1 MSVEARRPRIADEP
15 DLEAALGAIGDV
27 EGWLS
32 EGQAR
37 RLWQAGREVTPPGQI
52 VEIGSFRGRSTIV
65 LSRVAAEGVSIVAID
80 PHAGGDP
87 GPQEIDPE
95 AERGQS
101 DNEVFR
107 ANLERA
113 GVNGRVTHVRRF
125 SNQAHGDVDGPIDL
139 LYVDGA
145 HRYAPARDDIAAWGA
160 RVPQGG
166 TLLVHDA
173 YNAIGV
179 MLAQLRLLFF
189 SSEWRYVGRT
199 RSLAQYHR
207 ERLGPGARALN
218 ALRQAVHIP
227 YFVRNGLIKVALVAR
242 LRPVARL
249 LGQPDED
256 AWPY

>member
-1 MSVEARRPRIADEP
+1 MSVDARRPRIADAQGMES
-15 DLEAALGAIGDV
+15 ALDAIRDV

-32 EGQAR
+32 EGQAC
-37 RLWQAGREVTPPGQI
+37 RLWNAGSAVGTPGQI

-65 LSRVAAEGVSIVAID
+65 LSRAAPDGVVVVAID
-80 PHAGGDP
+80 PHGGGDR
-87 GPQEIDPE
+87 GPQEIAPD

-113 GVNGRVTHVRRF
+113 GVAPRVRHVRRM
-125 SNQAHGDVDGPIDL
+125 SNAAHSEVDGPIDV

-145 HRYAPARDDIAAWGA
+145 HRYRPARDDIEAWGA
-160 RVPQGG
+160 RVPVGG
-166 TLLVHDA
+166 TMLVHDA

-189 SSEWRYVGRT
+189 SGGWRYVGRS
-199 RSLAQYHR
+199 RSLAQYRR
-207 ERLGPGARALN
+207 EDLGPGARIGN
-218 ALRQAVHIP
+218 AVRQAAHLP
-227 YFVRNGLIKVALVAR
+227 YFVRNSLIKVAMVAR

-249 LGQPDED
+249 LGLPDED

>member
-15 DLEAALGAIGDV
+15 DLQAALDAIGDV

-37 RLWQAGREVTPPGQI
+37 RLGHAGRELTPPGQI

-65 LSRVAAEGVSIVAID
+65 LSRAAAEGIQLVAID
-80 PHAGGDP
+80 PHAGGDR
-87 GPQEIDPE
+87 GPQEIAPE
-95 AERGQS
+95 AERGNS
-101 DNEVFR
+101 DNEIFR

-113 GVNGRVTHVRRF
+113 GVNGRVRHVRRF
-125 SNQAHGDVDGPIDL
+125 SDQAHADVDGPIDL

-145 HRYAPARDDIAAWGA
+145 HRYRPARDDIAAWGA
-160 RVPQGG
+160 RVPLGG

-189 SSEWRYVGRT
+189 SGRWRYVGRT
-199 RSLAQYHR
+199 RSLAQYRR
-207 ERLGPGARALN
+207 EDLPPGARVAN
-218 ALRQAVHIP
+218 ALRQAAHVP